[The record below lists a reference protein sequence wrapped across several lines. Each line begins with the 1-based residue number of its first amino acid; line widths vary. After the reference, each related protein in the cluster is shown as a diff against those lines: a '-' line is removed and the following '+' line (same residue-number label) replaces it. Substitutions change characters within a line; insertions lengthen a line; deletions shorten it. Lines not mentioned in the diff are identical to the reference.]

1 MEHSLIR
8 IISGNYCFK
17 KMVVPGSLVGFIYLC
32 IYLCRFLSLQPWL
45 KLALWSKDS
54 KIAYF
59 KYALKLSI
67 SHDKTPDTPGFKPSN
82 SVKTTEIWISCLDPL
97 AEIYLCIIY
106 KIRGLGV
113 NWECK
118 LNCRPR
124 FKENKPASKRPL
136 SISEAAI
143 YI

>member
-59 KYALKLSI
+59 KHALKLSI
-67 SHDKTPDTPGFKPSN
+67 SHNETTGTPGFKPSH
-82 SVKTTEIWISCLDPL
+82 SIKTTEIWISCIDQL
-97 AEIYLCIIY
+97 AGIYLCIIY

-124 FKENKPASKRPL
+124 FKENKLTSNRPL
-136 SISEAAI
+136 SLPGAAI